1 MVLNKYFEMKKVVQ
15 KLYDLRAVPDVNYIL
30 ILQRKVL
37 YVDAREYYSGDMW
50 LAYTSRNLFSR
61 YMRKMFI
68 S

>member
-15 KLYDLRAVPDVNYIL
+15 FLYDLQSVLDVNYIL

-50 LAYTSRNLFSR
+50 LAYTSENLFPR
-61 YMRKMFI
+61 YMPKMFI

>member
-15 KLYDLRAVPDVNYIL
+15 FLYDLRSVPDVNYIL

-37 YVDAREYYSGDMW
+37 YVDAREYYSDDMW
-50 LAYTSRNLFSR
+50 LAYTSRILLSR
-61 YMRKMFI
+61 YMRKSFI